1 MKYKLNAVK
10 LLPQMLARLDRTVV
24 LVLSIVGWQHIGRK
38 LALDVA
44 WGVVL
49 GHDVHLAIANRLCHA
64 NIHC

>member
-1 MKYKLNAVK
+1 
-10 LLPQMLARLDRTVV
+10 MLARLDRTVV